1 MYLQKLMNNPLI
13 NMQTYLTSQI
23 LSDIFQDTTTYSAKA
38 LSVITQA
45 NQIVKETTAE
55 DNSTTTTIQIS
66 VNQRK

>member
-13 NMQTYLTSQI
+13 NMQIYITSQI
-23 LSDIFQDTTTYSAKA
+23 LSDIFQDTTTDSAEA

-45 NQIVKETTAE
+45 NQILKETTAE

>member
-13 NMQTYLTSQI
+13 NMQIYITSQI
-23 LSDIFQDTTTYSAKA
+23 LSDIFQDTTTDSAEA

-45 NQIVKETTAE
+45 NQILKETTAE
-55 DNSTTTTIQIS
+55 DNSPTTTIQIS

>member
-13 NMQTYLTSQI
+13 NMQTYITSQI

-45 NQIVKETTAE
+45 NQILKEKTAE
-55 DNSTTTTIQIS
+55 DNSMTTTIQIS